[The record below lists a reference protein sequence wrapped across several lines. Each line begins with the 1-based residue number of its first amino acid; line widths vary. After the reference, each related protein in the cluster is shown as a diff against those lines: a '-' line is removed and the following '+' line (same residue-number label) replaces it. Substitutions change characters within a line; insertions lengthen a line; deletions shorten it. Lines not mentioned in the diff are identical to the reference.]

1 MPLSQVKPADYQQ
14 QLDKKS
20 ARIRQQFTP
29 LGLQQLDIF
38 PSAPINFRM
47 RAEFKLWHEGGDSYY
62 VMFLPDQAKIPHRV
76 DDFPIGSQLINS
88 LMKQVLV
95 SIKEHK
101 ELRHKLFQVEFLTT
115 QSRQALITLIYHKK
129 LDEQWQQLA
138 SSLASKLG
146 VQIIGRSKKQKLLI
160 DQDYVIEELKVKGNI
175 YRYQQVESSFTQ
187 PNAGVNEQMLAWA
200 LEHSSN
206 NGNDLL
212 ELYCGNGNF
221 TTVLAQNFRRV
232 LATEISKTS
241 VKSARYNFELN
252 GITNVSIARMSSEEF
267 SQALAG
273 TREFRRLKGI
283 DLKSYDFSTILVD
296 PPRAGLDTLTEQ
308 WVASFDNIIYISCNP
323 ETLHNNLSHICKT
336 HRISRFAIFDQ
347 FPYTAHIE
355 CGVMLQR
362 IAGEN
367 HG

>member
-1 MPLSQVKPADYQQ
+1 MPLSQVKPAEYQQ
-14 QLDKKS
+14 QLDAKA

-38 PSAPINFRM
+38 SSAPINFRM
-47 RAEFKLWHEGGDSYY
+47 RAEFKLWHQEDDSFY
-62 VMFLPDQAKIPHRV
+62 VMFLPDQPKIPHRI
-76 DDFPIGSQLINS
+76 DDFPIGSQLINK
-88 LMKQVLV
+88 LMKQILV
-95 SIKEHK
+95 AIKAQK

-115 QSRQALITLIYHKK
+115 QNDEALITLIYHKK
-129 LDEQWQQLA
+129 LDEHWQQLA

-146 VQIIGRSKKQKLLI
+146 VKVIGRSKKQKLLI
-160 DQDYVIEELKVKGNI
+160 DKDYVTEQLTVMGKT
-175 YRYQQVESSFTQ
+175 YQYQQVESGFTQ
-187 PNAGVNEQMLAWA
+187 PNAGVNQKMLAWA
-200 LEHSSN
+200 LEHSR
-206 NGNDLL
+206 GHGDDLL

-221 TTVLAQNFRRV
+221 TAVLAQNFRHV

-252 GITNVSIARMSSEEF
+252 GITNVSIVRMSSEEF
-267 SQALAG
+267 SQALSGA
-273 TREFRRLKGI
+273 REFRRLKDI
-283 DLKSYDFSTILVD
+283 DLTSYDFSTILVD

-308 WVASFDNIIYISCNP
+308 WVTSFDNIIYISCNP